1 MAKQGLETMRRMLQI
16 SSQAQLL
23 FDGERMVAASS
34 SATRLFPEAREG
46 ATAEDIF
53 GPAVEQYRQFSG
65 NGSLLFTVNLADFF
79 CDVTVAACDGY
90 LLATAVQPWETM
102 GMNTM
107 LSISEGVR
115 QPMTTILSITPKLL
129 PLLEETSDPKAMDR
143 AAELNRSLYSIL
155 RITGN
160 LQMYGIANGS
170 ITMRMVRT
178 DLDAWMQN
186 LMDRIVPLCSAANR
200 NLVYQNVSGRCFCS
214 LDTDRMERVLLNLIS
229 NAMKFTDPGGTISVS
244 LRRSEQ
250 RLFITVRDNGC
261 GIPADQMSVVF
272 NRSEHR
278 GRFPDP
284 RWGIGMGLPISK
296 GIVQAHGGRMMLES
310 EEGVG
315 TTVHIA
321 LDVQA
326 DSDACI
332 LRSPVKLPDYSGGI
346 DHVLLELADALP
358 AKVFDTR
365 GVDL

>member
-1 MAKQGLETMRRMLQI
+1 MEKKGLETMRRMLQI
-16 SSQAQLL
+16 SSLAQML

-34 SATRLFPEAREG
+34 SAARLFPEAREG

-53 GPAVEQYRQFSG
+53 GSAVEQYRQFSG

-79 CDVTVAACDGY
+79 CDVTVASCEGY

-143 AAELNRSLYSIL
+143 AAELNRSLYAIL

-160 LQMYGIANGS
+160 LQMYGTANGS
-170 ITMRMVRT
+170 MSMRMVRVDMDT
-178 DLDAWMQN
+178 WLRDLA
-186 LMDRIVPLCSAANR
+186 DRVTPLCEAANR
-200 NLVYQNVSGRCFCS
+200 KLVYQCAPGRYLCS
-214 LDTDRMERVLLNLIS
+214 MDTDRMERVLLNLLS
-229 NAMKFTDPGGTISVS
+229 NAMKFTDPGGIITIS
-244 LRRSEQ
+244 LRRSGN
-250 RLFITVRDNGC
+250 RIFITVQDNGC

-284 RWGIGMGLPISK
+284 RWGIGIGLPIAK

-315 TTVHIA
+315 TSVHIA
-321 LDVQA
+321 LDAHVG
-326 DSDACI
+326 SDECI